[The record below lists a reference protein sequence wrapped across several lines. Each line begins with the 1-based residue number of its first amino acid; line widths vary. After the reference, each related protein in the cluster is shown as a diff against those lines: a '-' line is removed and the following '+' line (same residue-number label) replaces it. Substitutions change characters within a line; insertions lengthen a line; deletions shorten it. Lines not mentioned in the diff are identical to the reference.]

1 METRMMLYTKRADFQ
16 KIAEEFGI
24 DQVTARIIR
33 NRDVVGVEQIRNYL
47 SGRLSDLPEAS
58 LLPDIDHK
66 GSTLG
71 QKMKPVSAVVG
82 VVAGHRNFFHWF
94 LPYLVLAVILHFTA
108 PQADKI
114 TFAVLLGVLSHLF
127 LDALNPSG
135 VPLLPGHRIHLLRIH
150 TGTGVDKAIGGLLYL
165 FACIGLAIWIFRMI

>member
-1 METRMMLYTKRADFQ
+1 MIGKTHLAGGLATAAGACLLAKPALGTGMIWLVGCA
-16 KIAEEFGI
+16 FG
-24 DQVTARIIR
+24 
-33 NRDVVGVEQIRNYL
+33 
-47 SGRLSDLPEAS
+47 S

-150 TGTGVDKAIGGLLYL
+150 TGSGVDKAIGGLLYL